1 MATTDQGGLNWKLD
15 VTDGFTGP
23 LQQFTQ
29 LVTQAKAAMDAFKGD
44 KNAFTA
50 SVEQLKQLT
59 ELTKAQT
66 AASRENRATTAQANR
81 EELAQQRELA
91 AALKA
96 KAAAEKERG
105 AIVRAQKADQE
116 AAARAALGLDA
127 AIAKSSATLKA
138 AGDQADRNNPKVKGL
153 ATQFDN
159 MRKAL
164 IGGGEA
170 GNRLVFTLRN
180 IIGVGAGL
188 AFIQKLQQ
196 GFSDLLRSGIAF
208 NASVED
214 TQIGIAG
221 LLTAVVDVK
230 DAQGNL
236 VTGAQAFAA
245 TQVVAIRQTEQ
256 LRQATLRTTA
266 TFEQLAE
273 TFQIAVAPG
282 LKAGLDVDQIRE
294 LAVSVSQA
302 AGALGVPTNQL
313 SEEIRAL
320 LTGTI
325 QARTTRIATAL
336 GIRPE
341 DIARAKNDVG
351 GLAKFLDDRFRAFEL
366 AGERAAGTFTGTF
379 NRARVAISL
388 AAGDASAGL
397 FEEIRTS
404 FLTVFDTFTQRDA
417 FGKLLPDEKAVRVLK
432 LVFDGISDAVRT
444 LRTNLQQISFD
455 SILSSAQTVGSIFR
469 GIGEVLS
476 GFIRGAIDGFGTL
489 GRIFRAVFGNSVD
502 LVSFSQRLGEI
513 IVVVGTI
520 GAAFA
525 GIRVVISTLIL
536 PLSALVKSVE
546 TLGAALK
553 ILGLTNP
560 FTLLLV
566 SAIGLGFAI
575 RELISLNEDLAR
587 IQEASTPEQQLSKQT
602 ILRQKIIDLLKE
614 QEELTN
620 GSARRQ
626 FFTGNG
632 VDEKRLETI
641 RQQLAETRKL
651 LELQQKADKVNPKA
665 GAPLDTIKPPE
676 FDEVGLIEK
685 IGDFAKKITT
695 EIQAKINGEPDT
707 EVPVKLKA
715 EADELPA
722 DLAKFKDQ
730 ITRAE
735 LPFELESQFELVS
748 KQTLDKFGETLVKM
762 ADMTEAGLNL
772 MKSAISEFGSFVA
785 DTIVDAFDPTNDATF
800 KERFAR
806 FLQSLAKQ
814 IISTLTQIAVAKLLL
829 NIGVGAAGGTTV
841 AAEGGLVGLAD
852 GGEVPDSGR
861 ASPNHF
867 GIKAARPKGLDPTDT
882 VPAWLAPGEFVQRAS
897 AVARYGADFMS
908 ALNQGLLDP
917 GQLRGMAGLSARRS
931 AEVQRARKIRGYAD
945 GGLISQQVAASAAAV
960 AESSRAPAVATAPT
974 PAFIVGNDLAADRM
988 LRGGKS
994 AVFDFFREHSST
1006 FKAIIGQ

>member
-1 MATTDQGGLNWKLD
+1 MAITDQGGLNWKLD

-23 LQQFTQ
+23 LQQFAQ

-50 SVEQLKQLT
+50 SVDQLKALT

-66 AASRENRATTAQANR
+66 AASRENRSTSAQANR

-91 AALKA
+91 AAIKA
-96 KAAAEKERG
+96 RAQAEKERG
-105 AIVRAQKADQE
+105 AIIRAQKADQE
-116 AAARAALGLDA
+116 QAAKASLGLDA
-127 AIAKSSATLKA
+127 AIARTAANQKKLAEENAKA
-138 AGDQADRNNPKVKGL
+138 DPKVKGL

-164 IGGGEA
+164 LGGGEA

-188 AFIQKLQQ
+188 AFIQKIQQ
-196 GFSDLLRSGIAF
+196 GFSDLLRSGISF

-214 TQIGIAG
+214 TQVGIAG

-236 VTGAQAFAA
+236 VTGAQAFTA
-245 TQVVAIRQTEQ
+245 TQKVAIEQTNQ

-266 TFEQLAE
+266 SFEQLAE

-351 GLAKFLDDRFRAFEL
+351 GLAKFLDDRFRAFEI

-388 AAGDASAGL
+388 AAGDASKGL

-404 FLTVFDTFTQRDA
+404 FLTVFDTFTKRDA

-444 LRTNLQQISFD
+444 LRTNIQQISFAN
-455 SILSSAQTVGSIFR
+455 ILSTAQTVGGVFR
-469 GIGEVLS
+469 GIGELLA
-476 GFIRGAIDGFGTL
+476 GFIRGAVDGFGTL
-489 GRIFRAVFGNSVD
+489 GRIFRATFGSNVD
-502 LVSFSQRLGEI
+502 LVSFGQRLGEI

-525 GIRVVISTLIL
+525 GFRVILSTLIL
-536 PLSALVKSVE
+536 PLSALVKSIE

-560 FTLLLV
+560 FVLLLV
-566 SAIGLGFAI
+566 SAVVLGFAI
-575 RELISLNEDLAR
+575 KDLIQLNEDLNR
-587 IQEASTPEQQLSKQT
+587 IQESSTPEQQLSKQAQ
-602 ILRQKIIDLLKE
+602 LRQKIVDLLKE
-614 QEELTN
+614 QDRVAEDATTLGFHT
-620 GSARRQ
+620 
-626 FFTGNG
+626 G
-632 VDEKRLETI
+632 VDEKKLAAI
-641 RQQLAETRKL
+641 RQQIAETRKL
-651 LELQQKADKVNPKA
+651 LEIQAKADKVNPKA

-676 FDEVGLIEK
+676 FDETTLIEK
-685 IGDFAKKITT
+685 IGDFAKKITG
-695 EIQAKINGEPDT
+695 EIQAKINAEPDT
-707 EVPVKLKA
+707 KVPVKLKA
-715 EADELPA
+715 SAEDLPA
-722 DLAKFKDQ
+722 DLAKFKGQ
-730 ITRAE
+730 ITAAE

-748 KQTLDKFGETLVKM
+748 KKTLDKFGETLVKM

-841 AAEGGLVGLAD
+841 AAEGGLVEGFAE
-852 GGEVPDSGR
+852 GGPIGQPGPS
-861 ASPNHF
+861 ANHF
-867 GIKAARPKGLDPTDT
+867 GLKAPRPRGLDPTDT

-917 GQLRGMAGLSARRS
+917 GQLRGLAGMSARRS
-931 AEVQRARKIRGYAD
+931 AEIQRARKIRGYAD

-960 AESSRAPAVATAPT
+960 AESSRAPAVATVPT